1 MTTLTVSNIL
11 FTMKSFLLEIGSE
24 EIPARFVLRGLT
36 VLREE
41 LVQFLNK
48 ESIEYGAI
56 SGYATPRRLAV
67 CVEGVSEMQKDKTVE
82 TFGPPKRVAFDDKGA
97 PSKAAI
103 GFAKSLNVGVGKL
116 RVVKTERGEYIAA
129 TIEEKGRAA
138 RNVLSEGLPKLISSL
153 QLPKTMRWGDSSLRF
168 LRPIRWIV
176 SMIGNEVVSFEI
188 DGIKSGNISYGH
200 RFLSPGPVEINNP
213 SEYLS
218 LLSKN
223 HVIADYQ
230 ERKRV
235 IREEI
240 QKVETDMNIKVHEDA
255 ELLDLVTFLVEYPTI
270 VLGSFED
277 KYLDLPKELL
287 ITVMRTHQKYFSTE
301 NRQGNILPHYIV
313 VSNTKAEN
321 NDIVRKGAER
331 VLRARLEDA
340 RFYYAEDRE
349 KPLWDYIDKL
359 KKVTFQEKLGTLY
372 DKEERIKA
380 LCSFIADNLNFQQT
394 ERLLRA
400 AMLSKADL
408 VTGIVREFPE
418 LQGYMGMMYALNSG
432 EDQEIAT
439 AVYEHYLPKAAG
451 DSLPAGEIGT
461 IISLADKIDNIASFF
476 HLGLIPS
483 GSEDPFA
490 LRRQAAGIINILQN
504 RDYTLTLDML
514 TNNAL
519 ESLSVSPVEKTALSE
534 KIMQFFNQRIEGMLL
549 SQGYNYDIVNA
560 ALAVKMLNIKDL
572 KYRIDALLDLKKNP
586 AFPALL
592 MAAKRVYNILA
603 KVQPGIVNES
613 LLNEP
618 AEKELYS
625 AVAKVEAKVQDKN
638 IIALFEL
645 EKPINTFFDSVL
657 VMDKDEKIR
666 NNRLALLYSVKNIF
680 DSLGDFSKIME

>member
-1 MTTLTVSNIL
+1 
-11 FTMKSFLLEIGSE
+11 MKSFLLEIGVE
-24 EIPARFVLRGLT
+24 EIPARFVIRGLT

-48 ESIEYGAI
+48 ESIEYGTI
-56 SGYATPRRLAV
+56 SGYATPRRLAI
-67 CVEGVSEMQKDKTVE
+67 CVEGVSEMQKDKTFE
-82 TFGPPKRVAFDDKGA
+82 TFGPPIRVAFDDKGA

-103 GFAKSLNVGVGKL
+103 GFAKSLNVDVEKL
-116 RVVKTERGEYIAA
+116 RVVKTARGEYIAA
-129 TIEEKGRAA
+129 TIEEKGRATN
-138 RNVLSEGLPKLISSL
+138 NVLSEGLPKLISSL
-153 QLPKTMRWGDSSLRF
+153 QLPKTMRWGNSSLRF

-176 SMIGNEVVSFEI
+176 SMMGDEVVSFEI
-188 DGIKSGNISYGH
+188 DGITSGNISYGH

-235 IREEI
+235 IREGI
-240 QKVETDMNIKVHEDA
+240 QKVETDMNIKAHEDA
-255 ELLDLVTFLVEYPTI
+255 DLLDLVTFLVEYPTI
-270 VLGSFED
+270 VLGSFD
-277 KYLDLPKELL
+277 DRYLDLPKELL

-301 NRQGNILPHYIV
+301 NGQGDILPYYIV

-359 KKVTFQEKLGTLY
+359 KKVTFQEKLGTLH

-380 LCSFIADNLNFQQT
+380 LCSFIAENLNFQQT
-394 ERLLRA
+394 EKLLRA

-418 LQGYMGMMYALNSG
+418 LQGYMGMMYALDSG

-451 DSLPAGEIGT
+451 DSLPDGEIGT

-476 HLGLIPS
+476 YLGLIPS

-504 RDYTLTLDML
+504 KDYTLTMDML
-514 TNNAL
+514 INKAI
-519 ESLSVSPVEKTALSE
+519 ESLSVSSAERTSLSDG
-534 KIMQFFNQRIEGMLL
+534 IMQFFNQRLEGMLL
-549 SQGYNYDIVNA
+549 SQGFSYDVVNA
-560 ALAVKMLNIKDL
+560 ALAVKMLNLKDL
-572 KYRIDALLDLKKNP
+572 KYRIDALLALKKGP
-586 AFPALL
+586 SFSALL

-603 KVQPGIVNES
+603 KVQPGIVSES

-625 AVAKVEAKVQDKN
+625 AVAKVKAKVQDKN
-638 IIALFEL
+638 ITTLFEL

-657 VMDKDEKIR
+657 VMDKNEKIK
-666 NNRLALLYSVKNIF
+666 NNRLALLNSIKNIF